1 MIEVFKDV
9 PGYEELY
16 QVSNLG
22 NVKSLITGKILSP
35 GINTCGYLHVIL
47 CKNGKQKYYLIH
59 RLVAQAFIPNP
70 DNYPEVN
77 HKDKNRQNNCVDNL
91 EWCTTQ
97 YNVEYS
103 RAKQVAQYDLNGNL
117 IATWKSVREI
127 ERQTGFL
134 QGSISDCCRG
144 HRNCKTMYGYIW
156 RYI

>member
-1 MIEVFKDV
+1 MPAKRRAA
-9 PGYEELY
+9 
-16 QVSNLG
+16 SNRMLFFISYWF
-22 NVKSLITGKILSP
+22 VLFDL
-35 GINTCGYLHVIL
+35 
-47 CKNGKQKYYLIH
+47 
-59 RLVAQAFIPNP
+59 RLVFP
-70 DNYPEVN
+70 VN